1 MTEETMWMNLLART
15 AILAAAVS
23 FAWSTWAAEPDWPDT
38 LTIGAGSAGGTYHV
52 YGAGLAKILSRE
64 LALPVVMRP
73 TEGPS
78 ENIALLESG
87 EAKLGFVTVGVALQA
102 WNGTGLWTGKAP
114 ARTLRAI
121 FPMYDTPLQ
130 FLALQDTNIRSIA
143 DMAGKRVG
151 VGPRGGTSATY
162 FPDIFNALKVT
173 ANFVH
178 GDWAD
183 LASQIHARSIDV
195 LAAGAGVPFPSF
207 IELEFK
213 DKVRYIALAPEQVSA
228 LRLTMPE
235 LTPSRVPAGT
245 YPSLLR
251 AYQTVGLYNFAVAHA
266 GLPNDLVYNIVRIVF
281 ERNEEMMEA
290 HAAAAA
296 TVPANLERNTF
307 LPLHPGAIRYYRQI
321 GRAGQTD

>member
-1 MTEETMWMNLLART
+1 MRMHALACT
-15 AILAAAVS
+15 AIVAATVAV
-23 FAWSTWAAEPDWPDT
+23 AWPIRAAEPHWPET
-38 LTIGAGSAGGTYHV
+38 LTIGAASPGGTYYI
-52 YGAGLAKILSRE
+52 YGAGLARILSRD
-64 LALPVVMRP
+64 LDLPVVMRP
-73 TEGPS
+73 TEGPA
-78 ENIALLESG
+78 ENIALLEAG
-87 EAKLGFVTVGVALQA
+87 EARLGFVTVGVALQA
-102 WNGTGLWTGKAP
+102 WNATGVWAGKAP
-114 ARTLRAI
+114 ARALRAI
-121 FPMYDTPLQ
+121 FPMYDTPFQL
-130 FLALQDTNIRSIA
+130 LALQDANIRSVA
-143 DMAGKRVG
+143 DMAGKRIG

-162 FPDIFNALKVT
+162 FPEIFNALKVS
-173 ANFVH
+173 ASFVH

-183 LASQIHARSIDV
+183 LSAQMHARSVDV
-195 LAAGAGVPFPSF
+195 LAVAAGVPFPSF

-213 DKVRYIALAPEQVSA
+213 DKVRYIPLAPEQIAA

-251 AYQTVGLYNFAVAHA
+251 HYQTVGLFNFAVAHA
-266 GLPNDLVYNIVRIVF
+266 DLPNDLVYNIVRIVF
-281 ERNEEMMEA
+281 ERHEEMMEV

>member
-1 MTEETMWMNLLART
+1 MWMHLLART
-15 AILAAAVS
+15 AIVAATLA
-23 FAWSTWAAEPDWPDT
+23 FASPSRAAEPNWPDD
-38 LTIGAGSAGGTYHV
+38 LTIATASPGGTYYV
-52 YGAGLAKILSRE
+52 YGAGLARILTRE
-64 LALPVVMRP
+64 LGLPVVMRP
-73 TEGPS
+73 TEGPA
-78 ENIALLESG
+78 ENIALMEAG

-102 WNGTGLWTGKAP
+102 WNATGVWAGKPP
-114 ARTLRAI
+114 ARSLRAI
-121 FPMYDTPLQ
+121 FPMYDTPFQL
-130 FLALQDTNIRSIA
+130 LALQDTNIRSVA
-143 DMAGKRVG
+143 DMAGKRIG

-162 FPDIFNALKVT
+162 FPDIFNVLKIS
-173 ANFVH
+173 ADFVY

-183 LASQIHARSIDV
+183 LASQVHARSIDV
-195 LAAGAGVPFPSF
+195 LAVAAGVPFPSF

-213 DKVRYIALAPEQVSA
+213 DKVRYIALSPEQLAA
-228 LRLTMPE
+228 LRLAMPE

-251 AYQTVGLYNFAVAHA
+251 HYQTVGLYNFAVAHA
-266 GLPNDLVYNIVRIVF
+266 DLPNDLVYNIVRIVF
-281 ERNEEMMEA
+281 EKHEEMMEV